1 MTKRPH
7 LSAIDLAQSPLGPR
21 DWICR
26 AVALLQREHRSATD
40 TPLLSIP
47 CPELHGIDLML
58 KDESV
63 QPSGSLKHRLAHA
76 LFLHAICNGDI
87 HEGTVVVEASSGST
101 AISEAWFACR
111 LGLRF
116 VAVVPEATACAKLE
130 AITAMGGEIVKAP
143 GGTDIRS
150 HARLIARERGGHFM
164 DQFGKAAEV
173 ADWRGSNNIA
183 ERLFAQVEQA
193 GKPAPRWIVL
203 GAGTGGTSATFGRYV
218 RLNPSLVSTQLCV
231 VDPEGSAFFRAYASG
246 IATVIG
252 EPSGHIEGI
261 GRACVEP
268 SFMPGVI
275 DQMLCIPDIASIAGS
290 HWLATRMGRKFG
302 PSTGTNIIGCLLLA
316 QAMRQ
321 RGETGTI
328 VTLGCDGGERYA
340 DTIYSDKWLAAKGFD
355 ISLWARLLRKLAEF
369 AVPD

>member
-1 MTKRPH
+1 
-7 LSAIDLAQSPLGPR
+7 
-21 DWICR
+21 
-26 AVALLQREHRSATD
+26 
-40 TPLLSIP
+40 
-47 CPELHGIDLML
+47 ML

-76 LFLHAICNGDI
+76 LYLHAICNGDI

-101 AISEAWFACR
+101 AISEAWFARR

-116 VAVVPEATACAKLE
+116 VAVVPEATASAKLE
-130 AITAMGGEIVKAP
+130 AIRSMGGEVVKAP
-143 GGTDIRS
+143 CGTDIRG
-150 HARLIARERGGHFM
+150 HARLVAEDREGHFM

-173 ADWRGSNNIA
+173 TDWRGSNNIA
-183 ERLFAQVEQA
+183 ESLFAQVERA
-193 GKPAPRWIVL
+193 GKPVPCWIVL
-203 GAGTGGTSATFGRYV
+203 GAGTGGTGATFGRYI
-218 RLNPSLVSTQLCV
+218 RFNRSLASTRLCV

-252 EPSGHIEGI
+252 EPSGYIEGI

-268 SFMPGVI
+268 SFMPRVI
-275 DQMLCIPDIASIAGS
+275 DQMLSIPDIASIAGS
-290 HWLATRMGRKFG
+290 HWLATRLGRTFG
-302 PSTGTNIIGCLLLA
+302 PSTGANIIGCLLLA

-340 DTIYSDKWLAAKGFD
+340 DTIYNDAWLAEKGFD